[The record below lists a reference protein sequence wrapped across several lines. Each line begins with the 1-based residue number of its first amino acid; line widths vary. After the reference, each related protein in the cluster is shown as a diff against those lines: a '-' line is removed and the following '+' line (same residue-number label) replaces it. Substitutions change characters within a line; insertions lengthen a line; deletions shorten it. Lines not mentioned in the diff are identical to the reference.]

1 MIRILMA
8 ILMSA
13 LALPAVAQTT
23 GQSAAQ
29 SGDQLGVGDSVHVTV
44 FQQPDMTT
52 DTRVTDDGMI
62 HVPLVGGVK
71 VDGMTSSQAAGA
83 VADALK
89 KGEFLKNPKVN
100 VALTTVRSRQV
111 SVLGLVV
118 RPGLYPLEAASVK
131 MPQIIAAAGGIAAGG
146 SETVTVLRAGKPV
159 KVSSLSKDFELQGG
173 DTVYVDRLPQFYIYG
188 EVVRA
193 GTYPVTDGMNIMQA
207 LALGGGITPRGS
219 ESRIKLRRANNE
231 GKVIEYDVSTV
242 ERVYPN
248 DVIYVRESI
257 F

>member
-8 ILMSA
+8 ILLSA

-29 SGDQLGVGDSVHVTV
+29 TGDRLGVGDSVHVTV

-62 HVPLVGGVK
+62 HVPLVGAVK
-71 VDGMTSSQAAGA
+71 VDGMTSTQAAGA

-131 MPQIIAAAGGIAAGG
+131 MPQIIAAAGGIAARG

-188 EVVRA
+188 EVARA

-207 LALGGGITPRGS
+207 IALGGGITPRGS

-248 DVIYVRESI
+248 DVIFVRESI

>member
-8 ILMSA
+8 ILLSA
-13 LALPAVAQTT
+13 LAVPSL
-23 GQSAAQ
+23 AQ
-29 SGDQLGVGDSVHVTV
+29 SIDKLGPGDTVHVTV

-52 DTRVTDDGMI
+52 DTRVTESGTI
-62 HVPLVGGVK
+62 SVPLVGAVK
-71 VDGMTSSQAAGA
+71 VDGMTTSQAADAIAG
-83 VADALK
+83 ALK
-89 KGEFLKNPKVN
+89 KGEFLKDPKVN

-146 SETVTVLRAGKPV
+146 SETVTVIRSGKPV

-173 DTVYVDRLPQFYIYG
+173 DTVYVDRAPQFYIYG
-188 EVVRA
+188 EVVRS
-193 GTYPVTDGMNIMQA
+193 GSYPVTDGMNIMQA
-207 LALGGGITPRGS
+207 IALGGGITPRGS
-219 ESRIKLRRANNE
+219 ESRIKLRRANQE
-231 GKVIEYDVSTV
+231 GKVIEYDVKST

>member
-13 LALPAVAQTT
+13 LALSAVAQT
-23 GQSAAQ
+23 AAQGATQ
-29 SGDQLGVGDSVHVTV
+29 SGDKLGVGDSVHVTV

-62 HVPLVGGVK
+62 HVPLVGAVK
-71 VDGMTSSQAAGA
+71 VDGMTSSEAADA

-89 KGEFLKNPKVN
+89 KGEFLKSPKVN

-173 DTVYVDRLPQFYIYG
+173 DTVYIDRLPQFYIYG
-188 EVVRA
+188 EVIRA
-193 GTYPVTDGMNIMQA
+193 GTYPVTDGMNVMQA
-207 LALGGGITPRGS
+207 IALGGGITPRGS
-219 ESRIKLRRANNE
+219 ESRIKLRRKNKE

-242 ERVYPN
+242 ERIYPN